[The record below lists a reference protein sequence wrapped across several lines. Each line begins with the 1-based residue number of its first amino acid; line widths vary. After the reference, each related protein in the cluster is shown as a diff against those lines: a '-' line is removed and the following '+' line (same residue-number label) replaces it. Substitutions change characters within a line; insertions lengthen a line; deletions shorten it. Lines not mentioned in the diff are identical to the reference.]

1 MTFVEALGLDSVDII
16 GNSMGG
22 GVGINYAIRQPA
34 KVRRL
39 VTIGGIGTNIFTPG
53 PSEGIRLL
61 QEFTE
66 NPTRQ
71 RLVDWLHSMVYDPAL
86 VTDELIEERWALAT
100 DPPTLESARR
110 MYGKAA
116 FGQMMAAMRA
126 SDAPMPWAMMHKVQA
141 PTLLD
146 VGPRR
151 PGEPAGHGVD
161 PDAHHSQRRA
171 ARVPQ
176 LRALGDDRGEEGVRR
191 HRAGLPAPTGLAA
204 AIPVPLIGTARHD
217 GIGRGPPSPSADRQG
232 HIMAERVLD
241 RVMAIADRLREQAA
255 DAERLGRLPDETVK
269 DLKSVGAIRLL
280 QPKQY
285 NGFEVHPRE
294 FAETVMTVASLDPA
308 SGWICGVVG
317 VHPYQLAYAD
327 SRVPEEIWGTD
338 TDTWVAS
345 PYAPQGVAKPVDGG
359 YIFNG
364 RWQFSSGT
372 DACDWIFLGAMVGD
386 SDGKPLMPPQM
397 LHMILPRKDYQIVED
412 SWNVVGLRGTGSKD
426 VIVRDA
432 FVPNYRTMNATEV
445 MDGTAQREAGMT
457 DTLYLMP
464 WSTMFPLG
472 ITSAVIGIAE
482 GALAAHLDYQ
492 RDRVGAAGT
501 AIKDD
506 PYVMYAIGEAA
517 ADINAA
523 RQELLANVDRIY
535 DIVDAG
541 DEVSFADRA
550 AGRRTQVRSA
560 WRAVM
565 AVDQIFSR
573 SGGNALRMDNPLQRY
588 WRDAHAGLAHAI
600 HVPGTT
606 FHASALSSLGIEP
619 EGPLRAMI

>member
-1 MTFVEALGLDSVDII
+1 
-16 GNSMGG
+16 
-22 GVGINYAIRQPA
+22 
-34 KVRRL
+34 
-39 VTIGGIGTNIFTPG
+39 
-53 PSEGIRLL
+53 
-61 QEFTE
+61 
-66 NPTRQ
+66 
-71 RLVDWLHSMVYDPAL
+71 
-86 VTDELIEERWALAT
+86 
-100 DPPTLESARR
+100 
-110 MYGKAA
+110 
-116 FGQMMAAMRA
+116 
-126 SDAPMPWAMMHKVQA
+126 
-141 PTLLD
+141 
-146 VGPRR
+146 
-151 PGEPAGHGVD
+151 
-161 PDAHHSQRRA
+161 
-171 ARVPQ
+171 
-176 LRALGDDRGEEGVRR
+176 
-191 HRAGLPAPTGLAA
+191 
-204 AIPVPLIGTARHD
+204 
-217 GIGRGPPSPSADRQG
+217 
-232 HIMAERVLD
+232 
-241 RVMAIADRLREQAA
+241 
-255 DAERLGRLPDETVK
+255 
-269 DLKSVGAIRLL
+269 
-280 QPKQY
+280 
-285 NGFEVHPRE
+285 
-294 FAETVMTVASLDPA
+294 
-308 SGWICGVVG
+308 VG
-317 VHPYQLAYAD
+317 VHPYQLGYAD
-327 SRVPEEIWGTD
+327 PKVAEEIWGTD

-386 SDGKPLMPPQM
+386 ADGRPLMPPKM
-397 LHMILPRKDYQIVED
+397 LHMILPRRDYEIVED

-426 VIVRDA
+426 IIVKDA
-432 FVPNYRTMNATEV
+432 FVPEYRTMNATEV
-445 MDGTAQREAGMT
+445 MDGTAQRKAGMT
-457 DTLYLMP
+457 ETLYLMP

-535 DIVDAG
+535 DLVDSG
-541 DEVSFADRA
+541 TEVSFADRA

-573 SGGNALRMDNPLQRY
+573 SGGNALRMDKPLQRY

-606 FHASALSSLGIEP
+606 FHASALSSFGVQP
-619 EGPLRAMI
+619 EGPLAGLI